1 MDHSKDSLTPAQ
13 QREARR
19 KLRRR
24 LGGDTPEE
32 QAKHLLAQ
40 VFAKASKRRTPE
52 GRANA
57 VVGVLSDFLRAVLAR
72 GRE

>member
-1 MDHSKDSLTPAQ
+1 MDHTKDELTPAQ

-32 QAKHLLAQ
+32 QARHLLAQ
-40 VFAKASKRRTPE
+40 VFEKASRRRTPE

-57 VVGVLSDFLRAVLAR
+57 MVGVVSDFLRAFLTR
-72 GRE
+72 KP